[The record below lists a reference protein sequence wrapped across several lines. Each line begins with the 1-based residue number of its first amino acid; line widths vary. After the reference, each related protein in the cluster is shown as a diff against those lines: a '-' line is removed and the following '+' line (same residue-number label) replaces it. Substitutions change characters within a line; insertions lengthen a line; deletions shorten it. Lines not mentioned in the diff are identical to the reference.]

1 MLPNEVLLNANS
13 VLLIHILFEIGILP
27 DSWSK
32 SIIKTIPKNKTSD
45 PRLPLNYQG
54 ISLIPTMCKLFSML
68 LNNRLSKTLESQE
81 SICDEQND
89 FRKARSFICTNN
101 YYKAKKSVQLTNV
114 RIHA

>member
-1 MLPNEVLLNANS
+1 MRDKLCQ
-13 VLLIHILFEIGILP
+13 
-27 DSWSK
+27 
-32 SIIKTIPKNKTSD
+32 SIIKTIPKNKTGD

-89 FRKARSFICTNN
+89 FRKS
-101 YYKAKKSVQLTNV
+101 
-114 RIHA
+114 